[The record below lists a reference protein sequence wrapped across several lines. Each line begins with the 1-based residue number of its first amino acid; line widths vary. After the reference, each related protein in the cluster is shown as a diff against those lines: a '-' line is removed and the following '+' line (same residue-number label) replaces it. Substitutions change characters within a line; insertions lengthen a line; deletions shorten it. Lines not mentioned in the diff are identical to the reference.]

1 MKFSFDKEWLER
13 HADRDQNLEIA
24 AGSFSLD
31 QVPRA
36 MGKPA
41 GDAAAEPCVNGGV
54 VAFG

>member
-1 MKFSFDKEWLER
+1 MKFRFDKEWLER
-13 HADRDQNLEIA
+13 HADSDQNLEIA

-41 GDAAAEPCVNGGV
+41 GDPAAEPRV